1 MSVYVSV
8 GDPATRE
15 IDQFVLVVAG
25 KCPDEIEGDFDRYGI
40 NPSLTH
46 GHQIEI
52 DFASGVI

>member
-1 MSVYVSV
+1 MSSATFDNWRRVLESLPIVEKTPYDFAVY
-8 GDPATRE
+8 P
-15 IDQFVLVVAG
+15 L
-25 KCPDEIEGDFDRYGI
+25 DRTLSHI